1 MIGNFS
7 KKSFNF
13 SNFNQDATF
22 LLKEIIDLA
31 LSKIDNNLIF
41 YLDPS
46 KSPENCDLYLDL
58 KKVEF
63 FLSENNIVNFGL
75 RRLLD
80 CPPFD
85 IMLCFLDELEFSSS
99 LDKEKNK
106 LEIKVNAESIKSNV
120 YLTLLSGDQNK
131 LNESLILKL
140 KTINEKISDR
150 FDCNVYL
157 SVKTSNDKPVVFS
170 DNFLDFMNQEL
181 KAKLYHPIF
190 NYLFKG
196 VYQNGFDKLKV
207 FPSVSL
213 TEFLKY
219 SHGYLSQEE
228 FSSFQRRAILCFKDF
243 YIGDGQ
249 IVALVKENLVSNL
262 GDLNTI
268 KSFDELLD
276 LLELKTVTPEILFN
290 LSGLIE
296 EIEFKDLISKVK
308 NNLIKL
314 EMPEEQLILQYNLFK
329 DCEYKEFTASSIVS
343 DLKNLDFISKSI
355 ERMLSVSIE
364 LTPFGDDEIGDGFN
378 SVLNYYLDLFEPFK
392 ENQFLKIE
400 VRESDFYNFNSRKA
414 FFLAIFTNPTLMF
427 LSSFL

>member
-58 KKVEF
+58 KKIEF
-63 FLSENNIVNFGL
+63 FLSENNIINFGL
-75 RRLLD
+75 KRLLD
-80 CPPFD
+80 YPFD
-85 IMLCFLDELEFSSS
+85 MRLCFLDELEFSSS

-131 LNESLILKL
+131 LNDSLILKL

-157 SVKTSNDKPVVFS
+157 SIKTSNDKPVVFS

-181 KAKLYHPIF
+181 KSRLYHPIF

-213 TEFLKY
+213 TEFLNY

-400 VRESDFYNFNSRKA
+400 VRESDFYDW
-414 FFLAIFTNPTLMF
+414 
-427 LSSFL
+427 

>member
-22 LLKEIIDLA
+22 LLKEIVDLA

-85 IMLCFLDELEFSSS
+85 IRLCFLDELEFSSS

-157 SVKTSNDKPVVFS
+157 SIKTSNDKPVVFS

-181 KAKLYHPIF
+181 KSKLYHPIF

-207 FPSVSL
+207 FPSESL

-276 LLELKTVTPEILFN
+276 LLELKTVTPEILCN

-329 DCEYKEFTASSIVS
+329 AGEYKDFTTSSIIS

-400 VRESDFYNFNSRKA
+400 VRESDFYDW
-414 FFLAIFTNPTLMF
+414 
-427 LSSFL
+427 

>member
-85 IMLCFLDELEFSSS
+85 IRLCFLDELEFSSS

-181 KAKLYHPIF
+181 KSKLYHPIF

-219 SHGYLSQEE
+219 SHGYLIQEE

-329 DCEYKEFTASSIVS
+329 DGEYKEFITSSIVS

-400 VRESDFYNFNSRKA
+400 VRESDFYDW
-414 FFLAIFTNPTLMF
+414 
-427 LSSFL
+427 

>member
-85 IMLCFLDELEFSSS
+85 IRLCFLDELEFSSS

-181 KAKLYHPIF
+181 KSKLYHPIF

-219 SHGYLSQEE
+219 SHGYLIQEE

-329 DCEYKEFTASSIVS
+329 DGEYKEFITSSIVS
-343 DLKNLDFISKSI
+343 DLKKLDFISKSI

-400 VRESDFYNFNSRKA
+400 VRESDFYDW
-414 FFLAIFTNPTLMF
+414 
-427 LSSFL
+427 

>member
-85 IMLCFLDELEFSSS
+85 IRLCFLDELEFSSS

-228 FSSFQRRAILCFKDF
+228 FSSFQSRAILCFKDF

-329 DCEYKEFTASSIVS
+329 DGEYKDFTASSIVS

-355 ERMLSVSIE
+355 ERIVSVSVE
-364 LTPFGDDEIGDGFN
+364 LTPLSDDEIGDGCN
-378 SVLNYYLDLFEPFK
+378 SVWNNYLDLFEPFK

-400 VRESDFYNFNSRKA
+400 VRESDFYNW
-414 FFLAIFTNPTLMF
+414 
-427 LSSFL
+427 

>member
-58 KKVEF
+58 KNVEF

-85 IMLCFLDELEFSSS
+85 IRLCFLDELEFSSS

-400 VRESDFYNFNSRKA
+400 VRESDFYDW
-414 FFLAIFTNPTLMF
+414 
-427 LSSFL
+427 

>member
-13 SNFNQDATF
+13 LNFNQDATF
-22 LLKEIIDLA
+22 LLKEIVDLA

-85 IMLCFLDELEFSSS
+85 IRLCFLDELEFSSS

-106 LEIKVNAESIKSNV
+106 LEIKVNAESIKSNA
-120 YLTLLSGDQNK
+120 YLTLLSGDNNK

-140 KTINEKISDR
+140 KAINDKISDR

-268 KSFDELLD
+268 KSFDGLLD

-364 LTPFGDDEIGDGFN
+364 LTPFVDDEIGDGFN

-400 VRESDFYNFNSRKA
+400 VRESDFYDW
-414 FFLAIFTNPTLMF
+414 
-427 LSSFL
+427 

>member
-58 KKVEF
+58 KKIEF

-85 IMLCFLDELEFSSS
+85 IRLCFLDELELSSS

-157 SVKTSNDKPVVFS
+157 SIKTSNDKPVVCS
-170 DNFLDFMNQEL
+170 DNFLDFMNKEL
-181 KAKLYHPIF
+181 ESGDYHPIF

-296 EIEFKDLISKVK
+296 EIEFKDLISKVI

-314 EMPEEQLILQYNLFK
+314 EMPEEQLILQYNLFR
-329 DCEYKEFTASSIVS
+329 DGEYKDFTTSSIVS

-400 VRESDFYNFNSRKA
+400 VRESDFYDW
-414 FFLAIFTNPTLMF
+414 
-427 LSSFL
+427 

>member
-85 IMLCFLDELEFSSS
+85 IRLCFLDELEFSSS

-157 SVKTSNDKPVVFS
+157 LVKTSNDKPVVFS

-400 VRESDFYNFNSRKA
+400 VRESDFYDW
-414 FFLAIFTNPTLMF
+414 
-427 LSSFL
+427 

>member
-22 LLKEIIDLA
+22 LLKEIVDLA

-85 IMLCFLDELEFSSS
+85 IRLCFLDELEFSSS

-157 SVKTSNDKPVVFS
+157 SIKTSNDKPVVFS

-181 KAKLYHPIF
+181 KSKLYHPIF

-329 DCEYKEFTASSIVS
+329 DGEYKDFTASSIVS

-400 VRESDFYNFNSRKA
+400 VRESDFYDW
-414 FFLAIFTNPTLMF
+414 
-427 LSSFL
+427 

>member
-58 KKVEF
+58 KKIEF

-85 IMLCFLDELEFSSS
+85 IRLCFLDELELSSS

-157 SVKTSNDKPVVFS
+157 SIKTSNDKPVVFS
-170 DNFLDFMNQEL
+170 DNFLDFMNKEL
-181 KAKLYHPIF
+181 ESGDYHPIF

-219 SHGYLSQEE
+219 AHGYLSQEE

-329 DCEYKEFTASSIVS
+329 DGEYKDFTASSIVS

-400 VRESDFYNFNSRKA
+400 VRESDFYDW
-414 FFLAIFTNPTLMF
+414 
-427 LSSFL
+427 

>member
-58 KKVEF
+58 KKIEF

-85 IMLCFLDELEFSSS
+85 IRLCFLDELELSSS

-157 SVKTSNDKPVVFS
+157 SIKTSNDKPVVFS
-170 DNFLDFMNQEL
+170 DNFLDFMNKEL
-181 KAKLYHPIF
+181 ESGDYHPIF

-219 SHGYLSQEE
+219 SHGYLRQEE

-262 GDLNTI
+262 GDLNAI

-296 EIEFKDLISKVK
+296 EIEFKTLISKVK

-314 EMPEEQLILQYNLFK
+314 EMPEEQLILQYNLFR
-329 DCEYKEFTASSIVS
+329 DGEYKDFTTSSIVS

-355 ERMLSVSIE
+355 ERIVSVSVE
-364 LTPFGDDEIGDGFN
+364 LTPLSDDEIGDGFN

-400 VRESDFYNFNSRKA
+400 VRESDFYDW
-414 FFLAIFTNPTLMF
+414 
-427 LSSFL
+427 

>member
-58 KKVEF
+58 KKIEF

-85 IMLCFLDELEFSSS
+85 IRLCFLDELELSSS

-157 SVKTSNDKPVVFS
+157 SIKTSNDKPVVFS
-170 DNFLDFMNQEL
+170 DNFLDFMNKEL
-181 KAKLYHPIF
+181 ESGDYHPIF

-314 EMPEEQLILQYNLFK
+314 EMPEEQLILQYNLFR
-329 DCEYKEFTASSIVS
+329 DGEYKDFTTSSIVS

-400 VRESDFYNFNSRKA
+400 VRESDFYDW
-414 FFLAIFTNPTLMF
+414 
-427 LSSFL
+427 

>member
-22 LLKEIIDLA
+22 LLKEIVDLA

-85 IMLCFLDELEFSSS
+85 IRLCFLDELEFSSS

-157 SVKTSNDKPVVFS
+157 SIKTSNDKPVVFS

-181 KAKLYHPIF
+181 KSKLYHPIF

-290 LSGLIE
+290 LSDLIE

-329 DCEYKEFTASSIVS
+329 DGEYKDFTASSIVS

-400 VRESDFYNFNSRKA
+400 VRESDFYDW
-414 FFLAIFTNPTLMF
+414 
-427 LSSFL
+427 

>member
-22 LLKEIIDLA
+22 LLKEIVDLA

-85 IMLCFLDELEFSSS
+85 IRLCFLDELEFSSS

-157 SVKTSNDKPVVFS
+157 SIKTSNDKPVVFS

-181 KAKLYHPIF
+181 KSKLYHPIF

-219 SHGYLSQEE
+219 SHGYLRQEE

-249 IVALVKENLVSNL
+249 IIALVKENLVSNL

-296 EIEFKDLISKVK
+296 EIEFKTLISKVK

-314 EMPEEQLILQYNLFK
+314 EMPEEQLILQYNLFR
-329 DCEYKEFTASSIVS
+329 DGEYKAFTTSSIVS

-400 VRESDFYNFNSRKA
+400 VRESDFYDW
-414 FFLAIFTNPTLMF
+414 
-427 LSSFL
+427 

>member
-85 IMLCFLDELEFSSS
+85 IRLCFLDELEFSSS

-106 LEIKVNAESIKSNV
+106 LEIKINTESIKSNV

-157 SVKTSNDKPVVFS
+157 SIKTSNDKPVVFS

-181 KAKLYHPIF
+181 KSKLYHPIF

-196 VYQNGFDKLKV
+196 VYQNGFDKVKI

-219 SHGYLSQEE
+219 SHGYLRQEE

-329 DCEYKEFTASSIVS
+329 DGEYKDFIASSIVS

-355 ERMLSVSIE
+355 ERIVSVSIE
-364 LTPFGDDEIGDGFN
+364 LTPFGDDEVGDGFN
-378 SVLNYYLDLFEPFK
+378 SVWNNYLDLFEPFK

-400 VRESDFYNFNSRKA
+400 VRESDFYNW
-414 FFLAIFTNPTLMF
+414 
-427 LSSFL
+427 

>member
-22 LLKEIIDLA
+22 LLKEIVDLA

-58 KKVEF
+58 KKIEF
-63 FLSENNIVNFGL
+63 FLSENNIINFGL
-75 RRLLD
+75 KRLLD

-85 IMLCFLDELEFSSS
+85 IRLCFLDELNFSSR

-106 LEIKVNAESIKSNV
+106 LEIKINTESIKSNV

-157 SVKTSNDKPVVFS
+157 SIKTSNDKPVVFS
-170 DNFLDFMNQEL
+170 DNFLDFMKQEL

-329 DCEYKEFTASSIVS
+329 DGEYKDFTASSIVS

-355 ERMLSVSIE
+355 ERIVSVSVE
-364 LTPFGDDEIGDGFN
+364 LTPLSDDEIGDGFN
-378 SVLNYYLDLFEPFK
+378 SVWNYYLDLFEPFK

-400 VRESDFYNFNSRKA
+400 VRESDFYNW
-414 FFLAIFTNPTLMF
+414 
-427 LSSFL
+427 